1 MMQLDFF
8 RQEEEQP
15 EQKEVHELHCRKC
28 DTMKPLDCFTPSAI
42 AYETE
47 PRPVASRSISGHG
60 RWCKQCSSEYS
71 KGKAIA
77 VKLAGPRP
85 TEPTPCECCGT
96 ITPPEKLHLDHDH
109 ITHAFRGWLCRTC
122 NLGIGSLGDN
132 VDGLQRAIAYLRK
145 TNERT

>member
-15 EQKEVHELHCRKC
+15 EQKEIHELHCRKC
-28 DTMKPLDCFTPSAI
+28 DTMKPLDCFTPSAV

-60 RWCKQCSSEYS
+60 RWCRQCSSEYG

-85 TEPTPCECCGT
+85 TKPTPCECCGT

-109 ITHAFRGWLCRTC
+109 KTDKFRGWICFRC
-122 NLGIGSLGDN
+122 NIAVGQVRDCSD
-132 VDGLQRAIAYLRK
+132 IAYRLHEYLRSFD
-145 TNERT
+145 ERT